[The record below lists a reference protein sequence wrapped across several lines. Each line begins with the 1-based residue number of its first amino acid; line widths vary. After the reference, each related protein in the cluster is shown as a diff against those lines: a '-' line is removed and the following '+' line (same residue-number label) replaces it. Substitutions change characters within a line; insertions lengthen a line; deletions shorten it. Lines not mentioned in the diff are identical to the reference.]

1 MLSNIFEANA
11 IPRVLGYI
19 SASWGGIWR
28 DLVYLSPLWFQPPP
42 SPYIVRPLADCVPY
56 VRLLIL
62 QIIFDLTE
70 LKAKCT
76 VVIIS

>member
-28 DLVYLSPLWFQPPP
+28 DLAGFAVLVPLRFQVGSTLRPRRILSGRSLIV
-42 SPYIVRPLADCVPY
+42 SP
-56 VRLLIL
+56 
-62 QIIFDLTE
+62 
-70 LKAKCT
+70 
-76 VVIIS
+76 ISVF